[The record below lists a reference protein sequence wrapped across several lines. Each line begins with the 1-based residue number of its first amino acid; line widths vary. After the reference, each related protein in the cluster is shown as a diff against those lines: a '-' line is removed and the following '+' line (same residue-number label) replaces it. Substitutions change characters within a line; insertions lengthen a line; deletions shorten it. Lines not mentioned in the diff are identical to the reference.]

1 MSDSTRRPG
10 EFQWGASAREPLP
23 VPPIPRISFKLWLEE
38 TDAHLDRY
46 AGTGTLDY
54 PLAPFH
60 TWYDGGASSQHAALL
75 AIGYDPP
82 PTDDLSIPGG
92 SV

>member
-1 MSDSTRRPG
+1 MKDSTRRPD
-10 EFQWGASAREPLP
+10 QREPLP
-23 VPPIPRISFKLWLEE
+23 VPPIPKISFKLWLEE

-46 AGTGTLDY
+46 AGTQTLDY
-54 PLAPFH
+54 PSFPFA
-60 TWYDGGASSQHAALL
+60 TLYDDNVSPREAAVL
-75 AIGYDPP
+75 AINYDPP